1 MLTILPIHPEVI
13 EQVQKHNLSKKFNK
27 CCSLIATNLTH
38 PSLNVELMKPKEME
52 VYSFRV
58 DRKYRAIFLFRDSK
72 KSIEIVAI
80 TVHYH

>member
-1 MLTILPIHPEVI
+1 MPTILPIHPDVI
-13 EQVQKHNLSKKFNK
+13 GQAKKHNLFKKFTK
-27 CCSLIATNLTH
+27 CCALIVTDLKH
-38 PSLNVELMKPKEME
+38 PSLNVELMKPKELE
-52 VYSFRV
+52 IYSFRL